1 VQVTLPVGETYGS
14 RSRRGL
20 LGRMAGRRDESRDVD
35 ELVCPVVRDA
45 VLAGFEA
52 LRQPATG
59 PERQMIR
66 FVCIGGAR
74 VKGVRTKH

>member
-1 VQVTLPVGETYGS
+1 
-14 RSRRGL
+14 
-20 LGRMAGRRDESRDVD
+20 MAGRRDESRDVD

-59 PERQMIR
+59 PERQMSR
-66 FVCIGGAR
+66 LYALEVLG
-74 VKGVRTKH
+74 